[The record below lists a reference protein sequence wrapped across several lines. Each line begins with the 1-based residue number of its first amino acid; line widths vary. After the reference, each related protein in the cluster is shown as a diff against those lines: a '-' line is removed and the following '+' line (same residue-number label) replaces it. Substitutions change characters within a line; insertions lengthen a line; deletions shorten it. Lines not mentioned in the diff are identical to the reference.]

1 MIIDIILIITGFI
14 GLIIASIA
22 DIKTREVPDWLSYS
36 LIAIGLILRLL
47 HTLTYKDWPYL
58 IQGLIGFLI
67 FFIIAN
73 FMYYT
78 KQWGGG
84 DSKLLMG
91 LGILFATYPKILL
104 NYFQPTLTFPFLLI
118 LWINILLVGSFYGL
132 IYAIILT
139 IKNRKNFL
147 IKFKKLLKRKK
158 TINIIKITLIISVL
172 FFIST
177 FLIKDRIIDL
187 IVLAIAFLVL
197 CFPLIWISTKS
208 IEEVCMY
215 HYIQPK
221 NLTEGDWI
229 ADKDLIKKFKIP
241 NLGIEK
247 KQINLLIKSKIK
259 KVLVKE
265 GIPFVP
271 SLLIALIISLIFGNV
286 IELILLTI

>member
-14 GLIIASIA
+14 GLVIASIS

-36 LIAIGLILRLL
+36 LIIIGLTLRLFY
-47 HTLTYKDWPYL
+47 TLTYKEWSYF
-58 IQGLIGFLI
+58 IQGLIGFSI

-73 FMYYT
+73 LMYYT

-91 LGILFATYPKILL
+91 LGVLFATYPKILL
-104 NYFQPTLTFPFLLI
+104 NYFQPNLTIPFLLI
-118 LWINILLVGSFYGL
+118 LWINILFVGAFYGL

-147 IKFKKLLKRKK
+147 IKVKKLLKRKRI
-158 TINIIKITLIISVL
+158 INITRITLVISVL

-177 FLIKDRIIDL
+177 FLIKDRIINL
-187 IVLAIAFLVL
+187 IFLATAFLVIS
-197 CFPLIWISTKS
+197 FPYIWIFTKS
-208 IEEVCMY
+208 IEKVCMY
-215 HYIQPK
+215 HYIQTK

-229 ADKDLIKKFKIP
+229 EDKNLREKFRIS

-247 KQINLLIKSKIK
+247 KQINLLMKSKIK

-271 SLLIALIISLIFGNV
+271 SFLIALIISLIFGNV
-286 IELILLTI
+286 ILLLI

>member
-14 GLIIASIA
+14 GLVIASIS

-36 LIAIGLILRLL
+36 LIIIGLTLRLFY
-47 HTLTYKDWPYL
+47 TLTYKEWSYF
-58 IQGLIGFLI
+58 IQGLIGFSI

-73 FMYYT
+73 LMYYT

-91 LGILFATYPKILL
+91 LGVLFATYPKILL
-104 NYFQPTLTFPFLLI
+104 NYFQPNLTIPFLLI
-118 LWINILLVGSFYGL
+118 LWINILFVGAFYGL

-147 IKFKKLLKRKK
+147 IKVKKLLKRKRI
-158 TINIIKITLIISVL
+158 INITRITLVISVL

-177 FLIKDRIIDL
+177 FLIKDRIINL
-187 IVLAIAFLVL
+187 IFLATAFLVIS
-197 CFPLIWISTKS
+197 FPYIWIFTKS
-208 IEEVCMY
+208 IEKVCMY
-215 HYIQPK
+215 HYIQTK

-229 ADKDLIKKFKIP
+229 EDKNLREKFKIS

-247 KQINLLIKSKIK
+247 KQINLLMKSKIK

-271 SLLIALIISLIFGNV
+271 SFLIALIISLIFGNV
-286 IELILLTI
+286 ILLLI